1 MLVRARLAHYL
12 LGLLFFLVG
21 LQGEDVRAK
30 VVYVKVTNL
39 QDLASKPV
47 YVGQKISVQYNLI
60 LFSGAKFLGAELES
74 LPDPKELK
82 RLNFTPNWIASGT
95 DSYSV
100 AYEYKVL
107 GTKATIPALKVSA
120 FVQDQGYLDKSS
132 APAIPL
138 QVVDLSAHPNYTGVV
153 ATDFG
158 ITGYKVKEYDTAHN
172 ILVFEL
178 QAKGANLEDFK
189 IPGGFKQG
197 FESSHLGEDASG
209 VYYCILPKS
218 MQNISFNYFSLQE
231 AQFKEL
237 HFSLIPIEESVS
249 TQSNLKPKNNLLLF
263 SNIFLMGLVVV
274 ALVCYFFTRYKNMAL
289 VVAVVLLGV
298 LLWNVL
304 STYRTGV
311 LRAGAAIKI
320 LPTQNSTL
328 LASPANALHIKIIG
342 EHAKYYKI
350 MTDDEKIGWVR
361 KEDVE

>member
-1 MLVRARLAHYL
+1 M
-12 LGLLFFLVG
+12 
-21 LQGEDVRAK
+21 RAK
-30 VVYVKVTNL
+30 VVYVKVVNL
-39 QDLASKPV
+39 QDLTSKPV
-47 YVGQKISVQYNLI
+47 YVGQRIRVQYNLM
-60 LFSGAKFLGAELES
+60 LFSQAKFLGAELEN

-82 RLNFTPNWIASGT
+82 RLNFTPNWVASGT
-95 DSYSV
+95 DSYSTT
-100 AYEYKVL
+100 YNYKVL
-107 GTKATIPALKVSA
+107 GTKAVIPALKVSA
-120 FVQDQGYLDKSS
+120 FVQDQDYLDKSS

-138 QVVDLSAHPNYTGVV
+138 QVVDLSAHPNYVGVV
-153 ATDFG
+153 ATNFSV
-158 ITGYKVKEYDTAHN
+158 TGYKVKEYDTTHN

-189 IPGGFKQG
+189 IPGEFKQG
-197 FESSHLGEDASG
+197 FEGSHSGTDNVSG

-218 MQNISFNYFSLQE
+218 MQSLSFNYFSLQE

-263 SNIFLMGLVVV
+263 SNIFLMGLLLVVI
-274 ALVCYFFTRYKNMAL
+274 VCYFLTSYKNTAL
-289 VVAVVLLGV
+289 VVAILLMGV

-311 LRAGAAIKI
+311 LRANATIKI

-328 LASPANALHIKIIG
+328 LLIPKQALHVKIIG